1 MKIVQ
6 INGVCGQ
13 GSTGRIAQSISEVA
27 SENSIEN
34 YIFYGIG
41 TSEYPLAE
49 RIESNLY
56 LKLNILKTR
65 IFGKHGFYSQTAT
78 RRLLKRLD
86 EIDPDIIHLHN
97 IHGHYLNVKL
107 LFNYIKKH
115 NIKTIWTLH
124 DCWAYTGHCAY
135 YDFAKCDKW
144 VTGCYNCSQK
154 HAYPTSMIF
163 DRSKSVY
170 TQKKE
175 LFTGVNDLILVTPS
189 EWLANDVRRS
199 FLKDYPVKVI
209 NNGIDLKRFAVRD
222 TSLKEK
228 LGLSDKKIILGICF
242 ELYDRKGGKYL
253 VALSKLLQ
261 PDEHIVILGLQT
273 QEKLPE
279 NITVLPKTNSVE
291 ELAEIYSMAD
301 VFANTTLEDNFPTVN
316 IESLACGTPI
326 VTFDTGGSA
335 EIIDETTGYKVEK
348 GDVEAMYQKIKLIL
362 EKDRN
367 IYRESC
373 RNRAENLYSE
383 KDKFNEYIELYKNGF
398 ESR

>member
-65 IFGKHGFYSQTAT
+65 FFGKHGFYSQTAT

-86 EIDPDIIHLHN
+86 EINPDIIHLHN

-144 VTGCYNCSQK
+144 VTGCYNCSRK

-253 VALSKLLQ
+253 VEMAKLLSKDQ
-261 PDEHIVILGLQT
+261 HIVILGLST
-273 QEKLPE
+273 EEKLPE

-316 IESLACGTPI
+316 IEALACGTPV

-335 EIIDETTGYKVEK
+335 EIIDENTGYSVKK
-348 GDVEAMYQKIKLIL
+348 GDVITMY
-362 EKDRN
+362 EKVKAVLDADKET
-367 IYRESC
+367 YRTNC
-373 RNRAENLYSE
+373 RKRAEDLYSE
-383 KDKFNEYIELYKNGF
+383 NDKFKEYIELYKKQK
-398 ESR
+398 

>member
-1 MKIVQ
+1 MKVVQ

-27 SENSIEN
+27 SENNIEN
-34 YIFYGIG
+34 YLFYGVG
-41 TSEYPLAE
+41 TSDYTLSECL
-49 RIESNLY
+49 ESDLY
-56 LKLNILKTR
+56 LKFNILKTR
-65 IFGKHGFYSQTAT
+65 LFGKHGFYSKTAT

-86 EIDPDIIHLHN
+86 EIKPDIIHLHN
-97 IHGHYLNVKL
+97 IHGHYLNIKL

-115 NIKTIWTLH
+115 NIKIIWTLH
-124 DCWAYTGHCAY
+124 DCWPYTGHCAY

-144 VTGCYNCSQK
+144 ITGCHNCSQK
-154 HAYPTSMIF
+154 HAYPTSKIF
-163 DRSKSVY
+163 DRSKSLY
-170 TQKKE
+170 NEKKE

-189 EWLANDVRRS
+189 EWLANDVKKS
-199 FLKDYPVKVI
+199 FLKEYPVKVI
-209 NNGIDLKRFAVRD
+209 NNGIDLTKFNIKQ
-222 TSLKEK
+222 TNLKEK
-228 LGLSDKKIILGICF
+228 LGIQGKKIILGICF

-253 VALSKLLQ
+253 VELSKLLQ

-348 GDVEAMYQKIKLIL
+348 GDVETMYQKINCIL
-362 EKDRN
+362 EKDKN
-367 IYRESC
+367 EYKESC
-373 RNRAENLYSE
+373 RNRAERLYSE
-383 KDKFNEYIELYKNGF
+383 KDKFNEYIELYRNGF
-398 ESR
+398 EAR